1 MFRMGDKYLRS
12 LIHLSSPCT
21 AILKKKAII
30 TARIAIIGAN
40 VEKLEHHALPVELYN
55 GTSKP
60 LCKL

>member
-12 LIHLSSPCT
+12 LIHLSSPCM
-21 AILKKKAII
+21 AILKKAII